1 MSSKDLEIS
10 KARLKKV
17 GSREKRSA
25 AGKAP
30 VPFRNSAML
39 AILYVT
45 ATMLF
50 AVGMM
55 AWSYPLTGLRHW
67 YKHLPLAIV
76 LMVFAVICTRVML
89 RLVARDVLKRSSRLL
104 MLCIIAMFSMLF
116 QSVCLAFMSR
126 PEVQSLFPF
135 ETLQVCHF
143 LSPYIFAPAMAAL
156 LAGPAAGVSFGI
168 GMVFINLLFV
178 TSEAAMLP
186 AFTAGTAAA
195 VVVPR
200 LIAKVRRR
208 VALLRSFAAAFT
220 IQLLGIAVFLGVKL
234 VSGDMH
240 DVGESFATLGG
251 ISVFAVVATAFS
263 VAFAYVATILLLP
276 VMEHLFAATSN
287 IRLNE
292 FTDLGNPLLQRL
304 SLEAPGTYHHCIVVA
319 TLAAAAADRIAAN
332 SLLARVGAYYHDIG
346 KLTKPS
352 FYSEN
357 VGADR
362 HNPHEGLSPNM
373 SAVIIGAHV
382 KEGMGMSLHHNL
394 PPPIHDIVREHHGTS
409 VMSWFLHKAKEEA
422 KAKSKNGDDKNSHSP
437 VDESQF
443 RYPGPRPTT
452 KEAAIVMLADSVEA
466 ASRSLE
472 RQTRANIENMVESI
486 VNGKIKDEQLDLSP
500 LTFLDVV
507 SIKRSFASSLTNI
520 LHARVPYPKDE
531 DQKGR
536 REEKQKEP
544 ANEADGGNAEA
555 TAEN

>member
-1 MSSKDLEIS
+1 MSGKDLEIS

-25 AGKAP
+25 AGRNP
-30 VPFRNSAML
+30 VPFRNSALL
-39 AILYVT
+39 AMLYVI
-45 ATMLF
+45 ATMLC

-55 AWSYPLTGLRHW
+55 AWTYPLMGFRHW
-67 YKHLPLAIV
+67 YKRLPLGIV
-76 LMVFAVICTRVML
+76 LVVFAVICARVML
-89 RLVARDVLKRSSRLL
+89 RLVARDVLKRNSRLL
-104 MLCIIAMFSMLF
+104 MLCIIALFSMLF
-116 QSVCLAFMSR
+116 HSVCLTVMSL
-126 PEVQSLFPF
+126 PEVKSLFPF
-135 ETLQVCHF
+135 ETSQVSHF
-143 LSPYIFAPAMAAL
+143 LFPYLFAPALATL

-200 LIAKVRRR
+200 LVAKVRRR
-208 VALLRSFAAAFT
+208 LALLRSCAAAFA
-220 IQLLGIAVFLGVKL
+220 IQLLGIVVFLGVIL
-234 VSGDMH
+234 VPGVMRDY
-240 DVGESFATLGG
+240 GESFATLGG
-251 ISVFAVVATAFS
+251 IAVFAIVATVS
-263 VAFAYVATILLLP
+263 SIMLAYVATLLLLP
-276 VMEHLFAATSN
+276 ILEHLFAATSN

-332 SLLARVGAYYHDIG
+332 SLLARVGAYFHDIG

-357 VGADR
+357 IGADR
-362 HNPHEGLSPNM
+362 LNPHEGLSPNM
-373 SAVIIGAHV
+373 SAVIIAAHV
-382 KEGMGMSLHHNL
+382 KEGIGMSIHYNL
-394 PPPIHDIVREHHGTS
+394 PPPIYDIIREHHGTS

-422 KAKSKNGDDKNSHSP
+422 KEKTKNGDDKSSQP
-437 VDESQF
+437 LVDESQF

-466 ASRSLE
+466 ASRSLD
-472 RQTRANIENMVESI
+472 RPTRTNIENMVENI
-486 VNGKIKDEQLDLSP
+486 VNGKIKDEQLNSSP

-507 SIKRSFASSLTNI
+507 SIKRSFANSLTNI
-520 LHARVPYPKDE
+520 LHARVAYPKE
-531 DQKGR
+531 EGQKDR
-536 REEKQKEP
+536 MEEKQKEP
-544 ANEADGGNAEA
+544 ASETYGVNTEAKA
-555 TAEN
+555 

>member
-1 MSSKDLEIS
+1 MSGKDLEIS

-25 AGKAP
+25 AGRNP
-30 VPFRNSAML
+30 VPFRNSALL
-39 AILYVT
+39 AMLYVI
-45 ATMLF
+45 ATMLC

-55 AWSYPLTGLRHW
+55 AWTYPLMGFRHW
-67 YKHLPLAIV
+67 YKRLPLGIV
-76 LMVFAVICTRVML
+76 LVVFAVICATCDV
-89 RLVARDVLKRSSRLL
+89 RLVARDVLKRNSRLL
-104 MLCIIAMFSMLF
+104 MLCIIALFSMLF
-116 QSVCLAFMSR
+116 HSVCLTVMSL
-126 PEVQSLFPF
+126 PEVKSLFPF
-135 ETLQVCHF
+135 ETSQVRHF
-143 LSPYIFAPAMAAL
+143 LFPYLFAPALATL

-200 LIAKVRRR
+200 LVAKVRRR
-208 VALLRSFAAAFT
+208 LALLRSFAAAFA
-220 IQLLGIAVFLGVKL
+220 IQLLGIVVFLGVIL
-234 VSGDMH
+234 VPGVMRDY
-240 DVGESFATLGG
+240 GESFAILGG
-251 ISVFAVVATAFS
+251 IAVFAIVATVS
-263 VAFAYVATILLLP
+263 SIMLAYVATLLLLP
-276 VMEHLFAATSN
+276 ILEHLFAATSN

-332 SLLARVGAYYHDIG
+332 SLLARVGAYFHDIG

-357 VGADR
+357 IGADR
-362 HNPHEGLSPNM
+362 LNPHEGLSPNM
-373 SAVIIGAHV
+373 SAVIIAAHV
-382 KEGMGMSLHHNL
+382 KEGIGMSIHYNL
-394 PPPIHDIVREHHGTS
+394 PPPIYDIIREHHGTS

-422 KAKSKNGDDKNSHSP
+422 KEKTKNGDDKSSQP
-437 VDESQF
+437 LVDESQF

-466 ASRSLE
+466 ASRSLD
-472 RQTRANIENMVESI
+472 RPTRTNIENMVENI
-486 VNGKIKDEQLDLSP
+486 VNGKIKDEQLNSSP

-507 SIKRSFASSLTNI
+507 SIKRSFANSLTNI
-520 LHARVPYPKDE
+520 LHARVAYPKE
-531 DQKGR
+531 EGQKDR
-536 REEKQKEP
+536 MEEKQKEP
-544 ANEADGGNAEA
+544 ASETYGVNTEAKA
-555 TAEN
+555 